1 MMNAELQT
9 AEQMR
14 IIVPTVCREDYLL
27 GLRNLSRNL
36 EPLPLIRFLT
46 KLQRFS
52 NSIDFEDLTAA
63 ETQLRATNAFEE
75 VEESK
80 LVFI

>member
-27 GLRNLSRNL
+27 GLRSLSRNL

-63 ETQLRATNAFEE
+63 ETQLRATSAFEE
-75 VEESK
+75 AEDSK